1 MFLLCIRYTD
11 ELEYKLYLFMDNFFS
26 FLCMEIFF
34 PIEHDVV
41 KVMIYAILII
51 HIDVV

>member
-34 PIEHDVV
+34 PIEHDAV
-41 KVMIYAILII
+41 KAMIYAVLLI
-51 HIDVV
+51 HIDV